1 MCGIIGYIGKKSALP
16 IVVKGLEKMEYR
28 GYDSLGVLAYNK
40 SNNLLYF
47 KKSTS
52 RIKVF
57 KSQIT
62 DSYYNLALGHTRWA
76 THGRTSIKNAH
87 PQFDCSK
94 NIFVVHNG
102 IIENFEELKKFLITR
117 GHKFISQT
125 DTEVI
130 PHLIEENL
138 KKEKNY
144 QKAVS
149 QSLKFLNGSFALVIF
164 NRNEPDKLI
173 GAKFSSPLILGIS
186 KDGFVLA
193 SDILAMNKNI
203 NKVVYLDD
211 GEMVEINN
219 SVFKILNFK
228 NNQKVN
234 KSLVDLK
241 PEIFGKTKNS
251 YEHFMLKEIKEE
263 SQAIKNTLRGRIF
276 PLKGQ
281 IKIAGLETHK
291 NNLRSI
297 NKIIITGCGSAYY
310 AALFGKYLI
319 EDLSGIETE
328 ALVAS
333 ELRYKKFIYHQNTLI
348 IAISQSGETADTL
361 EVLKIAKKNKVLTM
375 GIVNVVGSAI
385 SRLVDFGIYTYAGPE
400 YAVASTKAFS
410 SQLVALVLTTLYLA
424 KENKKISQK
433 ELKNYLKE
441 LAKTPDYLNKIF
453 SYSQEQKIK
462 SLAKKYNHYKNFLYL
477 GRKFNYP
484 IALEG
489 ALKLKEISYIHAE
502 GYPAGEMKHGPI
514 ALIDK
519 NFPIVVIAPED
530 SLYEKIISN
539 LEEIKARNGKII
551 ALTTIGNK
559 NLAKKVEEVIYV
571 PKTLEILQPILLI
584 APLHLF
590 AYYCAKFLKKDID
603 RPRNLAK
610 SVTVE

>member
-1 MCGIIGYIGKKSALP
+1 
-16 IVVKGLEKMEYR
+16 
-28 GYDSLGVLAYNK
+28 
-40 SNNLLYF
+40 
-47 KKSTS
+47 
-52 RIKVF
+52 
-57 KSQIT
+57 
-62 DSYYNLALGHTRWA
+62 
-76 THGRTSIKNAH
+76 
-87 PQFDCSK
+87 
-94 NIFVVHNG
+94 
-102 IIENFEELKKFLITR
+102 
-117 GHKFISQT
+117 
-125 DTEVI
+125 
-130 PHLIEENL
+130 
-138 KKEKNY
+138 
-144 QKAVS
+144 
-149 QSLKFLNGSFALVIF
+149 LVIF